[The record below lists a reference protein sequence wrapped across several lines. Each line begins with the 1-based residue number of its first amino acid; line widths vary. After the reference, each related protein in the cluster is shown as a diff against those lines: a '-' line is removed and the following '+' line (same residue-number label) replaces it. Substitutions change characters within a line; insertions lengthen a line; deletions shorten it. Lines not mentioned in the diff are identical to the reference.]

1 MTVDSLDEKV
11 LGLFPGKVVRKDLV
25 GPLKG
30 EFNVPTYVLE
40 YLLGRYCS
48 SADERVVEEGLKEV
62 HRTLTENYVRPDA
75 PELSS
80 PRSANVALTA

>member
-1 MTVDSLDEKV
+1 M
-11 LGLFPGKVVRKDLV
+11 VRKDLV